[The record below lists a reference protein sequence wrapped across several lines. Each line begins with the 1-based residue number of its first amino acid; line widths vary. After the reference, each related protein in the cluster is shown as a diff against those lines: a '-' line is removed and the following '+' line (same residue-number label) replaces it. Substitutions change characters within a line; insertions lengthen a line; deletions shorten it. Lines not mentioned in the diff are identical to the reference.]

1 MPSSPSRSSSPLA
14 PAAKTSAAIASARS
28 RGDVMR
34 TQTKAFWLAIAVMLF
49 PGCYYGH
56 LAEGQWRILRAR
68 EPIETVIADSSIPAA
83 QRESLALV
91 GDLRTF
97 AQRLGLRVGGQYEAY
112 VRWPGDR
119 VVTALVATR
128 AGEIEPAGF
137 WFPLVGTQ
145 PYKGFF
151 DLQRAEREAV
161 ALRAGGLDTCLV
173 AVPAYSTLGW
183 FDDPVLEP
191 MLRSGAASF
200 AEMLLHEMVHATV
213 FVASDADFNESVATF
228 IGQEA
233 AVRFFTERG
242 DAANALR
249 ARQIATDE
257 RAIALVLASLR
268 RQIATLYATPD
279 TGARGDARAAF
290 ERDARLALRTL
301 PLETRSPVELAEKI
315 QLHDACLALSGT
327 YEHDLPVW
335 ERRLDSLGGDL
346 PTFVVSARAA
356 ALAEDPREALA
367 NGDSAQP

>member
-1 MPSSPSRSSSPLA
+1 
-14 PAAKTSAAIASARS
+14 
-28 RGDVMR
+28 
-34 TQTKAFWLAIAVMLF
+34 MLL

-68 EPIETVIADSSIPAA
+68 EPIEAVIADPSMPAA
-83 QRESLALV
+83 QRDSLALV

-97 AQRLGLRVGGQYEAY
+97 AERLGLRVEGQYDAY

-161 ALRAGGLDTCLV
+161 ALRARGLDTCLV

-191 MLRSGAASF
+191 MLRGGTASF
-200 AEMLLHEMVHATV
+200 AEMVLHEMVHATV
-213 FVASDADFNESVATF
+213 FVPSDADFNESVATF
-228 IGQEA
+228 VGQEA

-242 DAANALR
+242 DAANALH
-249 ARQIATDE
+249 ARQLAADE
-257 RAIALVLASLR
+257 RAIARVLASLR
-268 RQIATLYATPD
+268 AQIASLYATPD
-279 TGARGDARAAF
+279 TRARGQARAAF
-290 ERDARLALRTL
+290 ERDARATLRTL
-301 PLETRSPVELAEKI
+301 PLATRSPVELAEKI
-315 QLHDACLALSGT
+315 QLQDACLALAGT
-327 YEHDLPVW
+327 YERDIPVW
-335 ERRLDSLGGDL
+335 ERSLDTLGDDL
-346 PTFVVSARAA
+346 PAFVAAARAA
-356 ALAEDPREALA
+356 ALAEDPRAALA
-367 NGDSAQP
+367 NGVSSQR

>member
-1 MPSSPSRSSSPLA
+1 
-14 PAAKTSAAIASARS
+14 
-28 RGDVMR
+28 MR

-68 EPIETVIADSSIPAA
+68 EPIETVIADSSMPAA

-97 AQRLGLRVGGQYEAY
+97 AERLGLRVGGQYGAY

-151 DLQRAEREAV
+151 DLERAEREAV
-161 ALRAGGLDTCLV
+161 ALRARGLDTCLV

-191 MLRSGAASF
+191 MLQSGTAPF

-213 FVASDADFNESVATF
+213 FVPSDADFNESVATF

-242 DAANALR
+242 DAENALR
-249 ARQIATDE
+249 ARQLAVDE

-268 RQIATLYATPD
+268 ARIATLYATPD
-279 TGARGDARAAF
+279 GGGRGEARAAL
-290 ERDARLALRTL
+290 EREARMELRTL
-301 PLETRSPVELAEKI
+301 PLATRSPVEFAAKI
-315 QLHDACLALSGT
+315 QLHDACLALSGA

-335 ERRLDSLGGDL
+335 EQRLDSLGGDL
-346 PTFVVSARAA
+346 SAFVAAARAA
-356 ALAEDPREALA
+356 ALAEDPRAALA
-367 NGDSAQP
+367 SEPSPQP